1 MPSLKFLLTFLII
14 LTKVLSGFIYL
25 LKYVNVFACLHVWQH
40 ACWQA
45 SMSAFLIACLLVKVL
60 YVVTTFL
67 MEVGFSRFE
76 EYSSATEI
84 YEKLKAN
91 KITVEIVC
99 AYMVLG
105 NLHKRDSIFA
115 GVSDFSCSDP
125 FLAYTYWFLMSNV
138 FLEYRAG
145 NHLPGIEVP
154 LSSKRDDESV
164 EACSERV
171 RRMKIIDIEHK
182 LEELSVNVPVEKKN
196 LYLYFFLPDALPGAC
211 CR

>member
-1 MPSLKFLLTFLII
+1 MLF
-14 LTKVLSGFIYL
+14 
-25 LKYVNVFACLHVWQH
+25 
-40 ACWQA
+40 
-45 SMSAFLIACLLVKVL
+45 
-60 YVVTTFL
+60 VVTTFL

-125 FLAYTYWFLMSNV
+125 FLAYTYWFLMSK
-138 FLEYRAG
+138 G
-145 NHLPGIEVP
+145 
-154 LSSKRDDESV
+154 SKIY
-164 EACSERV
+164 
-171 RRMKIIDIEHK
+171 KIGLK
-182 LEELSVNVPVEKKN
+182 
-196 LYLYFFLPDALPGAC
+196 
-211 CR
+211 